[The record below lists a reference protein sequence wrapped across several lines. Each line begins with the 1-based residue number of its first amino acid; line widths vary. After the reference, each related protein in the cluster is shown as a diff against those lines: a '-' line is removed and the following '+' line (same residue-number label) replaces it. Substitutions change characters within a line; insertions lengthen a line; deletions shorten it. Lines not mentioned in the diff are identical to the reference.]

1 MRFIVEMDDEGLED
15 VDQEELGRLIQD
27 AVLGTHALGDGDL
40 YIGNA
45 RVTADESHLAVVPR
59 RSFKAWLQQQLQRN
73 DPVGD
78 LARDAG
84 DDKNAPSGR
93 KSFLAWRSYLQ
104 SRWAHRDVMR
114 TLKEAWGEFEKG
126 GATPNKGVQ

>member
-15 VDQEELGRLIQD
+15 VDQEELGRAIQD
-27 AVLGTHALGDGDL
+27 AVMGTHSLGDGDL
-40 YIGNA
+40 YIGHA
-45 RVTADESHLAVVPR
+45 RVTVDESHLAMVPR

-84 DDKNAPSGR
+84 SDKDAPGGR
-93 KSFLAWRSYLQ
+93 KSYIAWRDYLH
-104 SRWAHRDVMR
+104 SRWAHRDVLR
-114 TLKEAWGEFEKG
+114 TLKEAWGEFEKD
-126 GATPNKGVQ
+126 AANSQKGRQ